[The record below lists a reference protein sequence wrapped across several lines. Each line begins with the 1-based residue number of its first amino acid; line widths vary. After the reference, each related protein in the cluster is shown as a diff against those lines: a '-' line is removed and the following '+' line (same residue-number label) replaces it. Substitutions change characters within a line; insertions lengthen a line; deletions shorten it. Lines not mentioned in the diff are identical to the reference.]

1 MEPQDSE
8 FLRHEAC
15 PSCPSSDA
23 FARYSD
29 LHGYCFSCGY
39 REPPDFEPPATTTT
53 TSQSRSRI
61 QLEGEITAIP
71 SRNLT
76 EPSIKKFNVRF
87 DFTSGVVRFPIC
99 DESNQVIAYK
109 ERNEKKEFKQVGKN
123 PDKRLFGQ
131 SLFGGGKTL
140 VITEGEWDCIS
151 TFQARP
157 NWPVMSITSGCKGAK
172 SQLSAQLKD
181 LLKFK
186 EIILLFDN
194 DQPGQEAAQECA
206 SLFPPDQ
213 VFIANLSG
221 YKDASEA
228 LQAKDAEAIRQAIW
242 NKKAY
247 SPKAIIDARSLFDL
261 VSKPLHGKDADWP
274 FPTLNEVTGG
284 LRLGELVC
292 LTSGTGSGKSTATG
306 EVAQSLIDQG
316 FTVAYIALEE
326 SVQRTALRLMTV
338 KANKPLH
345 LNNEIPEDELRK
357 AFDAT
362 CGTGRL
368 YLRSGFGSVNPD
380 DLISDIR
387 FVVKNYGAK
396 WVIIDHL
403 SILLSGNE
411 MDDERRTIDKVV
423 TRLRSFVEE
432 CGIGMIMIS
441 HLRRN
446 HGDKG
451 HEDGAAISLG
461 QLRGSHSIAQLCDIC
476 CCIQRNIS
484 SGNNTAELVT
494 LKNRFNGRT
503 GPSGVLSYSPDT
515 GRLVEIKSTEPT
527 NSDSYEDF

>member
-29 LHGYCFSCGY
+29 LHGFCFSCGY
-39 REPPDFEPPATTTT
+39 RESAPG
-53 TSQSRSRI
+53 
-61 QLEGEITAIP
+61 EGETKP
-71 SRNLT
+71 SKERSNLTFEGEFARLSTRNLT
-76 EPSIKKFNVRF
+76 EEDCRKFNVRV
-87 DFTSGVVRFPIC
+87 DHPGPVIRFPYYSLSGQI
-99 DESNQVIAYK
+99 VAYK
-109 ERNEKKEFKQVGKN
+109 EKTKEKDFYWKGKN
-123 PDKRLFGQ
+123 VDKTLFGQ
-131 SLFGGGKTL
+131 HLFGGGKTV
-140 VITEGEWDCIS
+140 VITEGELDCLS
-151 TFQARP
+151 VWSSRK
-157 NWPVMSITSGCKGAK
+157 NWPCMSIANGSKGAYK
-172 SQLSAQLKD
+172 NLSAQLPH
-181 LLKFK
+181 LLKFE
-186 EIILLFDN
+186 EIILFFDN
-194 DQPGQEAAQECA
+194 DQAGQEAAEECA
-206 SLFPPDQ
+206 SLFPADR
-213 VFIANLSG
+213 VFIATIQG

-228 LQAKDAEAIRQAIW
+228 LQAKDSEAIRQAIW
-242 NKKAY
+242 NKRAY

-284 LRLGELVC
+284 LRLGELVT

-326 SVQRTALRLMTV
+326 SVQRTALRMMTV

-345 LNNEIPEDELRK
+345 LNNEIPEDELRE
-357 AFDAT
+357 AFDAS

-368 YLRSGFGSVNPD
+368 YLRSGFGSVDPD
-380 DLISDIR
+380 HLISDIR

-403 SILLSGNE
+403 SILLSGNT
-411 MDDERRTIDKVV
+411 DSDERKMIDVV
-423 TRLRSFVEE
+423 MTRLRSFVEE
-432 CGIGMIMIS
+432 CGVGMILIS

-461 QLRGSHSIAQLCDIC
+461 QLRGSHSISQLSDIVA
-476 CCIQRNIS
+476 CIQRNIS
-484 SGNNTAELVT
+484 SGDNTSELVT

-503 GPSGVLSYSPDT
+503 GPSGVLSYSTET
-515 GRLVEIKSTEPT
+515 GRLVEVQSAETT
-527 NSDSYEDF
+527 SSDTYEDF